1 MPDRRRP
8 GDRLFGQHGNNRG
21 DQVATLSDQFAVAMG
36 NIEPSEDDKDNAPN
50 AHKDVR
56 AVLEA
61 DETLSKWGVSPV
73 LIGSYKRSVSIRRV
87 YDVDVFCRLQE
98 ISSDVGPKD
107 LLDHFFTVLVTAY
120 GSGRVKRQARS
131 VQIAF
136 PEFDDLYV
144 DAVPA
149 RLRLDRTWEIPQ
161 RQPEE
166 GWQQTNPD
174 EMTTLSSVM
183 NDRHSDFYVPTVKL
197 MRQTR
202 RALIGKAKPGGLL
215 VEMALYQACSQGLV
229 AGTNPASYYVTGLEG
244 VAQVVRNLV
253 DFGTQIPD
261 PTIPGTNLSFRATDV
276 EWASLRDKITSAATA
291 ARRAYDTDNR
301 CEAAATYRSLLGAN
315 DDHEFVFPLPEDCN
329 ADGTYKRLAA
339 PIVAGDRNVPAGD
352 RRFG

>member
-1 MPDRRRP
+1 M
-8 GDRLFGQHGNNRG
+8 
-21 DQVATLSDQFAVAMG
+21 ATLSDQFAVAMTK
-36 NIEPSEDDKDNAPN
+36 IEPSEADKNNAPK
-50 AHKDVR
+50 AHTDVR
-56 AVLEA
+56 AALEA
-61 DETLSKWGVSPV
+61 DERLTKWGVSPV

-98 ISSDVGPKD
+98 ISGDVGPKD
-107 LLDHFFTVLVTAY
+107 LLDHFVKVLGTAY
-120 GSGRVKRQARS
+120 GSDRVKRQARS
-131 VQIAF
+131 VQVAF
-136 PEFDDLYV
+136 PEFDGLYV

-149 RLRLDRTWEIPQ
+149 RKRLDGTWEIPQ
-161 RQPEE
+161 HKPEE

-174 EMTTLSSVM
+174 EMTALSSVM

-215 VEMALYQACSQGLV
+215 VEMALYQACSQDLV
-229 AGTNPASYYVTGLEG
+229 LGTNQASYYVTGLEG

-261 PTIPGTNLSFRATDV
+261 PTIPGNSLTFRATGA

-291 ARRAYDTDNR
+291 ARKAHDTDNR
-301 CEAAATYRSLLGAN
+301 CEAAATYRSLLGGN

-329 ADGTYKRLAA
+329 ADGTHKRLVA